1 MRIVI
6 AGPPKT
12 GNVWLKRLLASTYG
26 LRLLETGAFPERPN
40 LPDLEAWLRDTG
52 FPDNSIFH
60 QHYDYTPGLA
70 DALEAVPAH
79 LVTIVRNPYDT
90 FVSAYF
96 AQQKAAESGQRMN
109 RRNDPIAGKPI
120 DSPEVY
126 EYLRSGGFRRSMM
139 RARDWIQ
146 SGRSH
151 IVRYEDL
158 MSDPVAALG
167 NLAERL
173 GHPVPVETLERAIE
187 INSAEN
193 LRKMGGDIANH
204 VRVAKVGDS
213 HDKLTDQH
221 LQIFRDLHAALITD
235 MGYEVR

>member
-12 GNVWLKRLLASTYG
+12 GNVWLKRMLASTYD
-26 LRLLETGAFPERPN
+26 LRLLETGAFPDRPT
-40 LPDLEAWLRDTG
+40 LPDLETWLREVG

-70 DALEAVPAH
+70 DAFEAVPAH

-96 AQQKAAESGQRMN
+96 AQQKAAEDGQKLN
-109 RRNDPIAGKPI
+109 RRNNPIAGKPI
-120 DSPEVY
+120 DSPEIY
-126 EYLRSGGFRRSMM
+126 EFLRSGGFRRSMI
-139 RARDWIQ
+139 RAREWIQ

-158 MSDPVAALG
+158 MTDPVAALV
-167 NLAERL
+167 RL
-173 GHPVPVETLERAIE
+173 TDALRQPVTTEVLERAIAV
-187 INSAEN
+187 NSAES
-193 LRKMGGDIANH
+193 LRKMGGDIAKH
-204 VRVAKVGDS
+204 VRAAKIGDS
-213 HDKLTDQH
+213 HDKLTNQH
-221 LQIFRDLHAALITD
+221 LAIFRDLHADLITD